1 MFVSF
6 LTHFVCKSV
15 RNVVDR
21 NKIITISCILF
32 LYVFDMQFVML
43 FLDVCLTV
51 LAVCYDTG
59 KNDQAVSLVQG
70 EIECGGV

>member
-6 LTHFVCKSV
+6 FLCILSVNLFVLLWIGV
-15 RNVVDR
+15 PFLLV
-21 NKIITISCILF
+21 SCILF

-43 FLDVCLTV
+43 LLDVCLTV

-59 KNDQAVSLVQG
+59 KNDQAVFWFRG
-70 EIECGGV
+70 

>member
-15 RNVVDR
+15 CTVVDWF
-21 NKIITISCILF
+21 TFLLVSCILF

-43 FLDVCLTV
+43 LLDVCLTV

-59 KNDQAVSLVQG
+59 KNDLAVFWFRG
-70 EIECGGV
+70 

>member
-15 RNVVDR
+15 CTVVDWCP
-21 NKIITISCILF
+21 ILLVSCILF
-32 LYVFDMQFVML
+32 LYIFDMQFVML
-43 FLDVCLTV
+43 LLDVCLTV

-59 KNDQAVSLVQG
+59 KNDQAVFLVQG
-70 EIECGGV
+70 VIVCGRV